1 MRRSTNLSIPIGII
15 SAYYLLFS
23 GLFIWLISTYPQ
35 TREYLP
41 VGGIDA
47 MMATDDG
54 NFEIVETFR
63 RSANDFSIDPNGAIK
78 LFFATIG
85 TAILM
90 IPVSWAYILTNRASK
105 IEQSFVQTIVVLPI
119 VVTGIAMVVQNSLA
133 LAFSLAGIVAAVR
146 FRFTLEQPSHA
157 LYIFTSI
164 SIGLA
169 AGIGDLGVAGV
180 ISMTFVYAVLVLWK
194 LDYGRTFSGPFFSL
208 LSRRNR
214 EDAD

>member
-1 MRRSTNLSIPIGII
+1 MGII
-15 SAYYLLFS
+15 TAYYLLFT
-23 GLFIWLISTYPQ
+23 GFFIWLITTYPQ
-35 TREYLP
+35 IREYLP

-63 RSANDFSIDPNGAIK
+63 RSATEFSIDPNGAIK

-119 VVTGIAMVVQNSLA
+119 VVTGIAMVVQNSL
-133 LAFSLAGIVAAVR
+133 
-146 FRFTLEQPSHA
+146 P
-157 LYIFTSI
+157 
-164 SIGLA
+164 
-169 AGIGDLGVAGV
+169 
-180 ISMTFVYAVLVLWK
+180 
-194 LDYGRTFSGPFFSL
+194 
-208 LSRRNR
+208 
-214 EDAD
+214 

>member
-1 MRRSTNLSIPIGII
+1 MRRSTNLSIPMGII
-15 SAYYLLFS
+15 TVYYLLVIGF
-23 GLFIWLISTYPQ
+23 FIWLINTYPQ
-35 TREYLP
+35 TRGYLP
-41 VGGIDA
+41 IGGIDD
-47 MMATDDG
+47 MMAVVDD

-63 RSANDFSIDPNGAIK
+63 RSASDFSIDPNGAIK

-90 IPVSWAYILTNRASK
+90 IPVSWVYILTNRASK

-146 FRFTLEQPSHA
+146 FRFTLEEPSHA
-157 LYIFTSI
+157 LYIFTAI

-194 LDYGRTFSGPFFSL
+194 LDYGRSFSGPFFSL

>member
-1 MRRSTNLSIPIGII
+1 MRRSSNLSIPMAIITLYYVLFIG
-15 SAYYLLFS
+15 F
-23 GLFIWLISTYPQ
+23 FIWLINAYPQ
-35 TREYLP
+35 TRGYLP
-41 VGGIDA
+41 IGGIDD
-47 MMATDDG
+47 MMSAVDDS
-54 NFEIVETFR
+54 FEIVETFR
-63 RSANDFSIDPNGAIK
+63 RSATEFSIDPNGALK

-90 IPVSWAYILTNRASK
+90 IPVSWVYILTNRASK

-146 FRFTLEQPSHA
+146 FRFTLEEPSHA
-157 LYIFTSI
+157 LYIFTAI

-194 LDYGRTFSGPFFSL
+194 LDYGRSFSGPFFSL